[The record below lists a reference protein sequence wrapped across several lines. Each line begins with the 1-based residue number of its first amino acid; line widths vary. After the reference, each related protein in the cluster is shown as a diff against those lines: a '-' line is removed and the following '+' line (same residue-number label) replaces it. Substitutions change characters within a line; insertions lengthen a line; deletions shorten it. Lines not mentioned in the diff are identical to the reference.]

1 MHSVSDVVNMIAAS
15 CMQADAKRLVQIT
28 AEMEEMK
35 MNDEMVEII
44 KRLWND
50 NGVQECV
57 SRAREYQLNDSA
69 T

>member
-1 MHSVSDVVNMIAAS
+1 MNIVATAGYNGGGYI
-15 CMQADAKRLVQIT
+15 QADAKRLVQIT
-28 AEMEEMK
+28 ADMEQMK
-35 MNDEMVEII
+35 MTEEMVEII

-50 NGVQECV
+50 SGVQECV